1 MTFEPKKFEEI
12 YTNMV
17 QKSQEKVPTLTDFQV
32 GSVIRTMYESFAYEI
47 GILYEQLNQVYLSAF
62 IDSSEGSQL
71 EMLVALLGIQ
81 RGLPD
86 FAEGTVTFQ
95 RYLGT
100 DIIEIPVGTLVTTED
115 SEKSPKKA
123 YTTIESQIF
132 PANSKTLD
140 VKIQAVEPGEEQ
152 VTKKETINIMPLPIT
167 GIKSVI
173 NKRPIQL
180 QFTGKKT
187 ETDEELRKRA
197 KIALISSGKASN
209 IALENAL
216 LSQPSVKEVK
226 LIERF
231 NDPDQKYGL
240 VDIFVD
246 GVDFSNET
254 KVQSLKSQIDKVR
267 AAGVFVRLQ
276 SAIFV
281 TIDAVFKIEINPAI
295 KISEIERKTI
305 EKSVEESIINYI
317 SQTKMGQPLLFSQLT
332 RQILSVTNVYNIE
345 RFEICTYVPID
356 NGSIPSTPTQCYA
369 DNDSRKQID
378 IEEAQKI
385 YLHKIWV
392 TSQVKTVPIVI
403 KFKINQDIQSYREQE
418 IIDKLSEYFTNLKSG
433 DSVKKEDIK
442 NKIAEAQIT
451 VEDKDL
457 KLQVQA
463 SDLSPLAVVT
473 PEEIKLSCA
482 EKAELD
488 EANLF
493 IYRNIL
499 QIVGAVQFTPPKTT
513 NDEEKNKIKQ
523 KIIDSLNAYL
533 ETLKPEENVDIDRLE
548 KAVKNVVNDM
558 PVKLDI
564 NDFITLINDQE
575 ELRINQKQIE
585 VKQWEKAQLGN
596 FCVTS
601 EIESIKVDITKL
613 SLKLV
618 IPNPPPSD
626 FKQTDVIEPIQ
637 KAVTKAIQ
645 DFPRLEQGKNLSYAS
660 LQQTILTPIS
670 SPELQ
675 NLLRGVTYVIENFDL
690 TATSQSDNRTKTRN
704 INNNKEIH
712 VRSVEIIKEINP
724 LATVEVK

>member
-62 IDSSEGSQL
+62 IDSAEGSQL

-95 RYLGT
+95 RDLGT

-140 VKIQAVEPGEEQ
+140 VKIQAVERGEEQ
-152 VTKKETINIMPLPIT
+152 VTKEETINIMPLPIP

-173 NKRPIQL
+173 NKSPI

-216 LSQPSVKEVK
+216 LSQPSVREVK

-231 NDPDQKYGL
+231 NDPDKKYGL

-267 AAGVFVRLQ
+267 ASGVFVRLQ
-276 SAIFV
+276 SAILV
-281 TIDAVFKIEINPAI
+281 PIDAVFKIEINPGI
-295 KISEIERKTI
+295 KISEMERKTI
-305 EKSVEESIINYI
+305 EKSVEESIIAYI
-317 SQTKMGQPLLFSQLT
+317 SQIKMGQPLLFSQLT
-332 RQILSVTNVYNIE
+332 RQILSVTNIYNIE
-345 RFEICTYVPID
+345 RFEICTYVPTD
-356 NGSIPSTPTQCYA
+356 NGSILSTPTQCYA
-369 DNDSRKQID
+369 DNDPRKKID
-378 IEEAQKI
+378 IGEAQKI
-385 YLHKIWV
+385 YLRKIWV
-392 TSQVKTVPIVI
+392 TSQVKKVPIVI
-403 KFKINQDIQSYREQE
+403 QFKINQDIQSSQEQE
-418 IIDKLSEYFTNLKSG
+418 IINKLSEYFKSLKSG

-442 NKIAEAQIT
+442 NKIAEARISPQ
-451 VEDKDL
+451 DL
-457 KLQVQA
+457 KLQA
-463 SDLSPLAVVT
+463 SDLSSLAVVT
-473 PEEIKLSCA
+473 PEGIKLSFA

-533 ETLKPEENVDIDRLE
+533 ETLKPEENVDIDVLE
-548 KAVKNVVNDM
+548 KTVKNVVNDM

-564 NDFITLINDQE
+564 NDLITLINDQE
-575 ELRINQKQIE
+575 ELRISQKQIE

-618 IPNPPPSD
+618 IPNPSPSG

-645 DFPRLEQGKNLSYAS
+645 EFPRPEQGKNLSYTS
-660 LQQTILTPIS
+660 LQQAILTPIS

-690 TATSQSDNRTKTRN
+690 TATSQSDNRTQTRN

-724 LATVEVK
+724 PATVEVK

>member
-62 IDSSEGSQL
+62 IDSAEGSQL

-95 RYLGT
+95 RDLGT

-140 VKIQAVEPGEEQ
+140 VKIQAVERGEEQ
-152 VTKKETINIMPLPIT
+152 VTKEETINIMPLPIP

-173 NKRPIQL
+173 NKSPI

-231 NDPDQKYGL
+231 NEPDKKYGL

-254 KVQSLKSQIDKVR
+254 KVQSLKNQIDKVR

-392 TSQVKTVPIVI
+392 TSQVKTVPIGI
-403 KFKINQDIQSYREQE
+403 QFKINQDIKASQQQE

-433 DSVKKEDIK
+433 ESVKKEDIK

-457 KLQVQA
+457 KLQA

-473 PEEIKLSCA
+473 PELINLSFA

-488 EANLF
+488 KENLF

-499 QIVGAVQFTPPKTT
+499 QIVGAVQFTPPNKT
-513 NDEEKNKIKQ
+513 NDEEKNQTKKI
-523 KIIDSLNAYL
+523 IIDSLNAYL
-533 ETLKPEENVDIDRLE
+533 ETLKPEENVDIDGLE

-618 IPNPPPSD
+618 IPNPSPSG

-637 KAVTKAIQ
+637 KAVTKAIEE
-645 DFPRLEQGKNLSYAS
+645 FPRLEQGKNLSYTS
-660 LQQTILTPIS
+660 LQQAILTPIS

-690 TATSQSDNRTKTRN
+690 TATSQADNRTQKRN
-704 INNNKEIH
+704 INNNKEVH
-712 VRSVEIIKEINP
+712 VRSVEIIKEINL

>member
-62 IDSSEGSQL
+62 IDSAEGSQL

-95 RYLGT
+95 RDLGT

-140 VKIQAVEPGEEQ
+140 VKIQAVERGEEQ
-152 VTKKETINIMPLPIT
+152 VTKEETINIMPLPIP

-173 NKRPIQL
+173 NKSPI

-231 NDPDQKYGL
+231 NDPDKKYGL

-403 KFKINQDIQSYREQE
+403 QFKINQDIQSYREQE

-451 VEDKDL
+451 VKDKDL

-473 PEEIKLSCA
+473 PEEIKLSFA

-499 QIVGAVQFTPPKTT
+499 KIVGAVQFTPPNKT
-513 NDEEKNKIKQ
+513 NDEEKKQIKKI
-523 KIIDSLNAYL
+523 IIDSLNAYL
-533 ETLKPEENVDIDRLE
+533 ETLKPEENVDIDGLE

-601 EIESIKVDITKL
+601 EIESIKVYITKL

-618 IPNPPPSD
+618 IPNPSPSG

-637 KAVTKAIQ
+637 KAVTKAIEE
-645 DFPRLEQGKNLSYAS
+645 FPRLEQGKNLSYTS
-660 LQQTILTPIS
+660 LQQAILTPIS

-675 NLLRGVTYVIENFDL
+675 NLLRGVTCVIESFDL
-690 TATSQSDNRTKTRN
+690 TATSECDNRTQTRN

-724 LATVEVK
+724 PATVEVK

>member
-62 IDSSEGSQL
+62 IDSAEGPQL

-95 RYLGT
+95 RDLGT

-152 VTKKETINIMPLPIT
+152 VTKEETINIMPLPVT

-173 NKRPIQL
+173 NKSPI

-231 NDPDQKYGL
+231 NEPDKKYGL

-254 KVQSLKSQIDKVR
+254 KVQSLKNQIDKVR

-276 SAIFV
+276 SAIPV
-281 TIDAVFKIEINPAI
+281 PIDAVFKIEINPGI
-295 KISEIERKTI
+295 KISEMERKTI
-305 EKSVEESIINYI
+305 EKSVEESIIAYI
-317 SQTKMGQPLLFSQLT
+317 SQIKMGQPLLFSQLT

-378 IEEAQKI
+378 IGEAQKI
-385 YLHKIWV
+385 YLRKIWV

-403 KFKINQDIQSYREQE
+403 QFKINQDIQSSQEPE
-418 IIDKLSEYFTNLKSG
+418 IINKLLEYFNSLKSG
-433 DSVKKEDIK
+433 DSVKKGDIE
-442 NKIAEAQIT
+442 NKIAEAQAQIT

-473 PEEIKLSCA
+473 LEEIKLSFA

-488 EANLF
+488 KENLF

-499 QIVGAVQFTPPKTT
+499 KIVGAVQFTPPKTT

-523 KIIDSLNAYL
+523 KIIDSLNDYL
-533 ETLKPEENVDIDRLE
+533 ATLKPEENVDIDGLE
-548 KAVKNVVNDM
+548 KAAKNVVNDM

-618 IPNPPPSD
+618 IPNPSPSG

-645 DFPRLEQGKNLSYAS
+645 EFPRPEQGKNLSYTS
-660 LQQTILTPIS
+660 LQQAILTPIS

-690 TATSQSDNRTKTRN
+690 TATSQSDKRIQTRN

-724 LATVEVK
+724 PATVEVK

>member
-62 IDSSEGSQL
+62 IDSAEGSQL

-95 RYLGT
+95 RDLGT

-132 PANSKTLD
+132 PANSKTID

-152 VTKKETINIMPLPIT
+152 VTKEETINIMPLPIP

-173 NKRPIQL
+173 NKSPI

-187 ETDEELRKRA
+187 ETDEELQKRA
-197 KIALISSGKASN
+197 RIALISSGKASN

-231 NDPDQKYGL
+231 NEPDKKYGL

-254 KVQSLKSQIDKVR
+254 KVQSLKNQIDKVR

-276 SAIFV
+276 SAILV
-281 TIDAVFKIEINPAI
+281 PIDAVFKIEINPGI
-295 KISEIERKTI
+295 KISEMERKTI
-305 EKSVEESIINYI
+305 EKSVEESIIAYI
-317 SQTKMGQPLLFSQLT
+317 SQIKMGQPLLFSQLT

-345 RFEICTYVPID
+345 RFEICTYVPRD
-356 NGSIPSTPTQCYA
+356 NGSIPITPCYA
-369 DNDSRKQID
+369 DNDPRKQID

-392 TSQVKTVPIVI
+392 TSQVKTVPIGI
-403 KFKINQDIQSYREQE
+403 QFKINQDIKASQQQE

-433 DSVKKEDIK
+433 ESVKKEDIK

-457 KLQVQA
+457 KLQA

-473 PEEIKLSCA
+473 PELINLSFA

-488 EANLF
+488 KENLF

-533 ETLKPEENVDIDRLE
+533 ETLKPEENVDIDGLE
-548 KAVKNVVNDM
+548 KTVKNVVNDM

-564 NDFITLINDQE
+564 NDLITLINDQE
-575 ELRINQKQIE
+575 ELRISQKQIE

-618 IPNPPPSD
+618 IPNPSPSG

-645 DFPRLEQGKNLSYAS
+645 EFPKPEQGKNLSYAG
-660 LQQTILTPIS
+660 LQQAIPTPIS

-690 TATSQSDNRTKTRN
+690 TATSECDNRTQTRN

-724 LATVEVK
+724 PATVEVK

>member
-32 GSVIRTMYESFAYEI
+32 GSVIRTIYESFAYEI

-62 IDSSEGSQL
+62 IDSAEGSQL

-95 RYLGT
+95 RDLGT

-123 YTTIESQIF
+123 YTTIESKIF
-132 PANSKTLD
+132 PANLETVE
-140 VKIQAVEPGEEQ
+140 VKIQAVERGEEQ
-152 VTKKETINIMPLPIT
+152 VTKEETINIMPLPIP

-173 NKRPIQL
+173 NKSPI

-187 ETDEELRKRA
+187 ETDEELQQRA

-209 IALENAL
+209 IALKNAL
-216 LSQPSVKEVK
+216 LSQPSVREVK

-231 NDPDQKYGL
+231 NDSDKKYGL
-240 VDIFVD
+240 VDLFVD

-276 SAIFV
+276 SAIIV
-281 TIDAVFKIEINPAI
+281 TIDAVFKIEINPSI
-295 KISEIERKTI
+295 KISEMERKTI
-305 EKSVEESIINYI
+305 EKSVQESIINYI

-345 RFEICTYVPID
+345 RFEICTYVPTD
-356 NGSIPSTPTQCYA
+356 NGSILSTPTQCYA
-369 DNDSRKQID
+369 DNDPRKKID

-385 YLHKIWV
+385 YLRKIWV
-392 TSQVKTVPIVI
+392 TSQVKRVPIVI
-403 KFKINQDIQSYREQE
+403 RLKINQDIQSSKE
-418 IIDKLSEYFTNLKSG
+418 IINKLLEYFNSLKSG

-442 NKIAEAQIT
+442 NKIAETQISF
-451 VEDKDL
+451 EDL
-457 KLQVQA
+457 KLQVQP
-463 SDLSPLAVVT
+463 SDLSFLALAVVT

-499 QIVGAVQFTPPKTT
+499 QIVGAVQFTPPNKT
-513 NDEEKNKIKQ
+513 NDEEKNQIKKI
-523 KIIDSLNAYL
+523 IIDSLNAYL
-533 ETLKPEENVDIDRLE
+533 ETLKPEENVDIDGLE
-548 KAVKNVVNDM
+548 KAAKNVVNDM

-601 EIESIKVDITKL
+601 EIESIKVDITQL

-618 IPNPPPSD
+618 IPSPPPSG
-626 FKQTDVIEPIQ
+626 FKSTDVIEPIR

-645 DFPRLEQGKNLSYAS
+645 DFPKPEQGKNLSYTS
-660 LQQTILTPIS
+660 LQQAMLTPIS

-690 TATSQSDNRTKTRN
+690 TATSQSDNRTQTRN
-704 INNNKEIH
+704 INNNQEIH
-712 VRSVEIIKEINP
+712 VRSVEIIKEINL

>member
-1 MTFEPKKFEEI
+1 
-12 YTNMV
+12 
-17 QKSQEKVPTLTDFQV
+17 
-32 GSVIRTMYESFAYEI
+32 MYESFAYEI

-62 IDSSEGSQL
+62 IDSAEGSQL

-95 RYLGT
+95 RDLGT

-140 VKIQAVEPGEEQ
+140 VKIQAVERGEEQ
-152 VTKKETINIMPLPIT
+152 VTKEETINIMPLPIP

-173 NKRPIQL
+173 NKSPI

-187 ETDEELRKRA
+187 ETDEELRQRA

-216 LSQPSVKEVK
+216 LSQPSVREVK

-231 NDPDQKYGL
+231 NDPDKKYGL

-267 AAGVFVRLQ
+267 ASGVFVRLQ
-276 SAIFV
+276 SAILV
-281 TIDAVFKIEINPAI
+281 PIDAVFKIEINPGI
-295 KISEIERKTI
+295 KISEMERKTI
-305 EKSVEESIINYI
+305 EKSVEESIIAYI
-317 SQTKMGQPLLFSQLT
+317 SQIKMGQPLLFSQLT
-332 RQILSVTNVYNIE
+332 RQILSVTNIYNIE
-345 RFEICTYVPID
+345 RFEICTYVPTD
-356 NGSIPSTPTQCYA
+356 NGSILSTPTQCYA
-369 DNDSRKQID
+369 DNDPRKKID
-378 IEEAQKI
+378 IGEAQKI
-385 YLHKIWV
+385 YLRKIWV
-392 TSQVKTVPIVI
+392 TSQVKKVPIVI
-403 KFKINQDIQSYREQE
+403 QFKINQDIQSSQEQE
-418 IIDKLSEYFTNLKSG
+418 IINKLSEYFKSLKSG

-442 NKIAEAQIT
+442 NKIAEARISPQ
-451 VEDKDL
+451 DL
-457 KLQVQA
+457 KLQA
-463 SDLSPLAVVT
+463 SDLSSLAVVT
-473 PEEIKLSCA
+473 PEGIKLSFA

-488 EANLF
+488 KENLF

-499 QIVGAVQFTPPKTT
+499 KIVGAVQFTPPKTT

-533 ETLKPEENVDIDRLE
+533 ETLKPEENVDIDVLE
-548 KAVKNVVNDM
+548 KTVKNVVNDM

-564 NDFITLINDQE
+564 NDLITLINDQE

-618 IPNPPPSD
+618 IPNPSPSG

-645 DFPRLEQGKNLSYAS
+645 EFPKPEQGKNLSYAG
-660 LQQTILTPIS
+660 LQQAILTPIS

-690 TATSQSDNRTKTRN
+690 TATSECDNRTQTRN

-724 LATVEVK
+724 PATVEVK

>member
-62 IDSSEGSQL
+62 IDSAEGSQL

-95 RYLGT
+95 RDLGT

-140 VKIQAVEPGEEQ
+140 VKIQAVERGEEQ
-152 VTKKETINIMPLPIT
+152 VTKEETINIMPLPIP

-173 NKRPIQL
+173 NKSPI

-187 ETDEELRKRA
+187 ETDEELRQRA

-216 LSQPSVKEVK
+216 LSQPSVREVK

-231 NDPDQKYGL
+231 NDPDKKYGL

-267 AAGVFVRLQ
+267 ASGVFVRLQ
-276 SAIFV
+276 SAILV
-281 TIDAVFKIEINPAI
+281 PIDAVFKIEINPGI
-295 KISEIERKTI
+295 KISEMERKTI
-305 EKSVEESIINYI
+305 EKSVEESIIAYI
-317 SQTKMGQPLLFSQLT
+317 SQIKMGQPLLFSQLT
-332 RQILSVTNVYNIE
+332 RQILSVTNIYNIE
-345 RFEICTYVPID
+345 RFEICTYVPTD
-356 NGSIPSTPTQCYA
+356 NGSILSTPTQCYA
-369 DNDSRKQID
+369 DNDPRKKID
-378 IEEAQKI
+378 IGEAQKI
-385 YLHKIWV
+385 YLRKIWV
-392 TSQVKTVPIVI
+392 TSQVKKVPIVI
-403 KFKINQDIQSYREQE
+403 QFKINQDIQSSQEQE
-418 IIDKLSEYFTNLKSG
+418 IINKLSEYFKSLKSG

-442 NKIAEAQIT
+442 NKIAEARISPQ
-451 VEDKDL
+451 DL
-457 KLQVQA
+457 KLQA
-463 SDLSPLAVVT
+463 SDLSSLAVVT
-473 PEEIKLSCA
+473 PEGIKLSFA

-488 EANLF
+488 KENLF

-499 QIVGAVQFTPPKTT
+499 KIVGAVQFTPPKTT

-533 ETLKPEENVDIDRLE
+533 ETLKPEENVDIDVLE
-548 KAVKNVVNDM
+548 KTVKNVVNDM

-618 IPNPPPSD
+618 IPNPSPSG

-645 DFPRLEQGKNLSYAS
+645 EFPRPEQGKNLSYTS
-660 LQQTILTPIS
+660 LQQAILTPIS

-690 TATSQSDNRTKTRN
+690 TATSQSDKRIQTRN

-724 LATVEVK
+724 PATVEVK

>member
-62 IDSSEGSQL
+62 IDSAEGSQL

-95 RYLGT
+95 RDLGT

-140 VKIQAVEPGEEQ
+140 VKIQAVERGEEQ
-152 VTKKETINIMPLPIT
+152 VTKEETINIMPLPIP

-173 NKRPIQL
+173 NKSPI

-254 KVQSLKSQIDKVR
+254 KVQSLKNQIDKVR

-392 TSQVKTVPIVI
+392 TSQVKTVPIGI
-403 KFKINQDIQSYREQE
+403 QFKINQDIKASQQQE

-433 DSVKKEDIK
+433 ESVKKEDIK

-457 KLQVQA
+457 KLQA

-473 PEEIKLSCA
+473 PELINLSFA

-488 EANLF
+488 KENLF

-499 QIVGAVQFTPPKTT
+499 QIVGAVQFTPPNKT
-513 NDEEKNKIKQ
+513 NDEEKNQIKKI
-523 KIIDSLNAYL
+523 IIDSLNAYL
-533 ETLKPEENVDIDRLE
+533 ETLKPEENVDIDGLE

-618 IPNPPPSD
+618 IPNPSPSG

-637 KAVTKAIQ
+637 KAVTKAIEE
-645 DFPRLEQGKNLSYAS
+645 FPRLEQGKNLSYTS
-660 LQQTILTPIS
+660 LQQAILTPIS

-675 NLLRGVTYVIENFDL
+675 NLLRGVTYVIENFNL
-690 TATSQSDNRTKTRN
+690 TATSQAYNRTQKRN
-704 INNNKEIH
+704 INNNKEVH
-712 VRSVEIIKEINP
+712 VRSVEIIKEINL

>member
-62 IDSSEGSQL
+62 IDSAEGSQL

-95 RYLGT
+95 RDLGT

-132 PANSKTLD
+132 PANSKTID

-152 VTKKETINIMPLPIT
+152 VTKEETINIMPLPVT

-173 NKRPIQL
+173 NKSPI

-231 NDPDQKYGL
+231 NEPDKKYGL

-254 KVQSLKSQIDKVR
+254 KVQSLKNQIDKVR

-276 SAIFV
+276 SAIPV
-281 TIDAVFKIEINPAI
+281 PIDAVFKIEINPGI
-295 KISEIERKTI
+295 KISEMERKTI
-305 EKSVEESIINYI
+305 EKSVEESIIAYI
-317 SQTKMGQPLLFSQLT
+317 SQIKMGQPLLFSQLT

-403 KFKINQDIQSYREQE
+403 QFKINQDIQSSQEQE
-418 IIDKLSEYFTNLKSG
+418 IINKLSEYFKSLKSG

-457 KLQVQA
+457 KLQA

-473 PEEIKLSCA
+473 PELINLSFA

-488 EANLF
+488 KENLF

-499 QIVGAVQFTPPKTT
+499 QIVGAVQFTPPNKT
-513 NDEEKNKIKQ
+513 NDEEKNQIKKI
-523 KIIDSLNAYL
+523 IIDSLNAYL
-533 ETLKPEENVDIDRLE
+533 ETLKPEENVDIDGLE

-575 ELRINQKQIE
+575 ELRISQKQIE

-618 IPNPPPSD
+618 IPNPSPSG

-637 KAVTKAIQ
+637 KAVTKAIEE
-645 DFPRLEQGKNLSYAS
+645 FPRLEQGKNLSYTS
-660 LQQTILTPIS
+660 LQQAILTPIS

-690 TATSQSDNRTKTRN
+690 TATSQADNRTQTRN

-724 LATVEVK
+724 PATVEVK

>member
-1 MTFEPKKFEEI
+1 
-12 YTNMV
+12 
-17 QKSQEKVPTLTDFQV
+17 
-32 GSVIRTMYESFAYEI
+32 MYESFAYEI

-62 IDSSEGSQL
+62 IDSAEGSQL

-95 RYLGT
+95 RDLGT

-123 YTTIESQIF
+123 YTTIESKIF
-132 PANSKTLD
+132 PANLETVE
-140 VKIQAVEPGEEQ
+140 VKIQAVERGEEQ
-152 VTKKETINIMPLPIT
+152 VTKEETINIMPLPIP

-173 NKRPIQL
+173 NKSPI

-187 ETDEELRKRA
+187 ETDEELQQRA

-209 IALENAL
+209 IALKNAL
-216 LSQPSVKEVK
+216 LSQPSVREVK

-231 NDPDQKYGL
+231 NDSDKKYGL
-240 VDIFVD
+240 VDLFVD

-276 SAIFV
+276 SAIIV
-281 TIDAVFKIEINPAI
+281 TIDAVFKIEINPSI
-295 KISEIERKTI
+295 KISEMERKTI
-305 EKSVEESIINYI
+305 EKSVQESIINYI

-345 RFEICTYVPID
+345 RFEICTYVPTD
-356 NGSIPSTPTQCYA
+356 NGSILSTPTQCYA
-369 DNDSRKQID
+369 DNDPRKKID

-385 YLHKIWV
+385 YLRKIWV
-392 TSQVKTVPIVI
+392 TSQVKRVPIVI
-403 KFKINQDIQSYREQE
+403 RLKINQDIQSSKE
-418 IIDKLSEYFTNLKSG
+418 IINKLLEYFNSLKSG

-442 NKIAEAQIT
+442 NKIAETQISF
-451 VEDKDL
+451 EDL
-457 KLQVQA
+457 KLQVQP
-463 SDLSPLAVVT
+463 SDLSFLALAVVT

-499 QIVGAVQFTPPKTT
+499 QIVGAVQFTPPNKT
-513 NDEEKNKIKQ
+513 NDEEKNQIKKI
-523 KIIDSLNAYL
+523 IIDSLNAYL
-533 ETLKPEENVDIDRLE
+533 ETLKPEENVDIDGLE
-548 KAVKNVVNDM
+548 KAAKNVVNDM

-601 EIESIKVDITKL
+601 EIESIKVDITQL

-618 IPNPPPSD
+618 IPSPPPSG
-626 FKQTDVIEPIQ
+626 FKSTDVIEPIR

-645 DFPRLEQGKNLSYAS
+645 DFPKPEQGKNLSYTS
-660 LQQTILTPIS
+660 LQQAMLTPIS

-690 TATSQSDNRTKTRN
+690 TATSQSDNRTQTRN
-704 INNNKEIH
+704 INNNQEIH
-712 VRSVEIIKEINP
+712 VRSVEIIKEINL

>member
-62 IDSSEGSQL
+62 IDSAEGSQL

-95 RYLGT
+95 RDLGT

-152 VTKKETINIMPLPIT
+152 VTKEETINIMPLPVT

-173 NKRPIQL
+173 NKSPI

-231 NDPDQKYGL
+231 NEPDKKYGL

-276 SAIFV
+276 SAILV
-281 TIDAVFKIEINPAI
+281 PIDAVFKIEINPGI
-295 KISEIERKTI
+295 KISEMERKTI
-305 EKSVEESIINYI
+305 EKSVEESIIAYI
-317 SQTKMGQPLLFSQLT
+317 SQIKMGQPLLFSQLT

-369 DNDSRKQID
+369 DNDPRKKID

-385 YLHKIWV
+385 YLRKIWV
-392 TSQVKTVPIVI
+392 TSQVKRVPIVI
-403 KFKINQDIQSYREQE
+403 RLKINQDIQSSKE
-418 IIDKLSEYFTNLKSG
+418 IINKLLEYFNSLKSG

-442 NKIAEAQIT
+442 NKIAETQISF
-451 VEDKDL
+451 EDL
-457 KLQVQA
+457 KLQVQP
-463 SDLSPLAVVT
+463 SDLSFLALAVVT

-499 QIVGAVQFTPPKTT
+499 QIVGAVQFTPPNKT
-513 NDEEKNKIKQ
+513 NDEEKNQIKKI
-523 KIIDSLNAYL
+523 IIDSLNAYL
-533 ETLKPEENVDIDRLE
+533 ETLKPEENVDIDGLE

-558 PVKLDI
+558 PFKLDI
-564 NDFITLINDQE
+564 NDFITMINDQE
-575 ELRINQKQIE
+575 ELRISQQQIE
-585 VKQWEKAQLGN
+585 VKQWEKSQLGN

-645 DFPRLEQGKNLSYAS
+645 EFPKPEQGKNLSYAS
-660 LQQTILTPIS
+660 LRQAILTPIS

-690 TATSQSDNRTKTRN
+690 TATSQSDNRTQTRN

-724 LATVEVK
+724 PATVEVK

>member
-62 IDSSEGSQL
+62 IDSAEGPQL

-95 RYLGT
+95 RDLGT

-132 PANSKTLD
+132 PANSKTID

-152 VTKKETINIMPLPIT
+152 VTKEETINIMPLPVT

-173 NKRPIQL
+173 NKSPI

-231 NDPDQKYGL
+231 NEPDKKYGL

-254 KVQSLKSQIDKVR
+254 KVQSLKNQIDKVR

-276 SAIFV
+276 SAIPV
-281 TIDAVFKIEINPAI
+281 PIDAVFKIEINPGI
-295 KISEIERKTI
+295 KISEMERKTI
-305 EKSVEESIINYI
+305 EKSVEESIIAYI
-317 SQTKMGQPLLFSQLT
+317 SQIKMGQPLLFSQLT
-332 RQILSVTNVYNIE
+332 RQILSVTNIYNIE
-345 RFEICTYVPID
+345 RFEICTYVPTD
-356 NGSIPSTPTQCYA
+356 NGSILSTPTQCYA
-369 DNDSRKQID
+369 DNDPRKKID

-385 YLHKIWV
+385 YLRKIWV
-392 TSQVKTVPIVI
+392 TSQVKRVPIVI
-403 KFKINQDIQSYREQE
+403 RLKINQDIQSSKE
-418 IIDKLSEYFTNLKSG
+418 IINKLLEYFNSLKSG

-442 NKIAEAQIT
+442 NKIAETQISF
-451 VEDKDL
+451 EDL
-457 KLQVQA
+457 KLQVQP
-463 SDLSPLAVVT
+463 SDLSFLALAVVT

-499 QIVGAVQFTPPKTT
+499 QIVGAVQFTPPNKT
-513 NDEEKNKIKQ
+513 NDEQKNQIKKI
-523 KIIDSLNAYL
+523 IIDSLNAYL
-533 ETLKPEENVDIDRLE
+533 ETLKPEENVDIDGLE

-558 PVKLDI
+558 PFKLDI
-564 NDFITLINDQE
+564 NDFITMINDQE
-575 ELRINQKQIE
+575 ELRISQQQIE
-585 VKQWEKAQLGN
+585 VKQWEKSQLGN

-618 IPNPPPSD
+618 IPNPPPSG

-645 DFPRLEQGKNLSYAS
+645 EFPRPEQGKNLSYTS
-660 LQQTILTPIS
+660 LQQAILTPIS

-690 TATSQSDNRTKTRN
+690 TATSQSDKRIQTRN

-724 LATVEVK
+724 PATVEVK

>member
-32 GSVIRTMYESFAYEI
+32 GSVVRTIYESFAYEI

-62 IDSSEGSQL
+62 IDSAEGSQL

-95 RYLGT
+95 RDLGT

-152 VTKKETINIMPLPIT
+152 VTKEETINIMPLPIP

-173 NKRPIQL
+173 NKTPI

-231 NDPDQKYGL
+231 NEPDQKYGL

-254 KVQSLKSQIDKVR
+254 KVQSLKNQIDKVR

-276 SAIFV
+276 SAIPV
-281 TIDAVFKIEINPAI
+281 PIDAVFKIEINPSI
-295 KISEIERKTI
+295 KISEMERKTI

-332 RQILSVTNVYNIE
+332 RQILSVINVYNIE

-378 IEEAQKI
+378 IGEAQKI
-385 YLHKIWV
+385 YLRKIWV
-392 TSQVKTVPIVI
+392 TSQVKKVPIVI
-403 KFKINQDIQSYREQE
+403 QFEINQDIQSSQEQE
-418 IIDKLSEYFTNLKSG
+418 IINKLSEYFKSLKSG

-442 NKIAEAQIT
+442 NKIAEARISPQ
-451 VEDKDL
+451 DL
-457 KLQVQA
+457 KLQA
-463 SDLSPLAVVT
+463 SDLSSLAVVT
-473 PEEIKLSCA
+473 PEGIKLSFA

-488 EANLF
+488 KENLF

-499 QIVGAVQFTPPKTT
+499 KIVGAVQFTPSKTT

-533 ETLKPEENVDIDRLE
+533 ETLKPEENVDIDVLE

-601 EIESIKVDITKL
+601 EIESIKVDITEL

-645 DFPRLEQGKNLSYAS
+645 DFPKLEQGKNLSYAS

-690 TATSQSDNRTKTRN
+690 TATSQSDNRTQTRN

>member
-32 GSVIRTMYESFAYEI
+32 GSVIRTIYESFAYEI

-62 IDSSEGSQL
+62 IDSAEGSQL

-95 RYLGT
+95 RDLGT

-123 YTTIESQIF
+123 YTTIESKIF
-132 PANSKTLD
+132 PANLETVE
-140 VKIQAVEPGEEQ
+140 VKIQAVERGEEQ
-152 VTKKETINIMPLPIT
+152 VTKEETINIMPLPIPS
-167 GIKSVI
+167 IKSVI
-173 NKRPIQL
+173 NKSPI

-187 ETDEELRKRA
+187 ETDEELQQRA

-209 IALENAL
+209 IALKNAL
-216 LSQPSVKEVK
+216 LSQPSVREVK

-231 NDPDQKYGL
+231 NDSDKKYGL
-240 VDIFVD
+240 VDLFVD

-276 SAIFV
+276 SAIIV
-281 TIDAVFKIEINPAI
+281 TIDAVFKIEINPSI
-295 KISEIERKTI
+295 KISEMERKTI
-305 EKSVEESIINYI
+305 EKSVQESIINYI

-345 RFEICTYVPID
+345 RFEICTYVPTD
-356 NGSIPSTPTQCYA
+356 NGSILSTPTQCYA
-369 DNDSRKQID
+369 DNDPRKKID

-385 YLHKIWV
+385 YLRKIWV
-392 TSQVKTVPIVI
+392 TSQVKRVPIVI
-403 KFKINQDIQSYREQE
+403 RLKINQDIQSSKE
-418 IIDKLSEYFTNLKSG
+418 IINKLLEYFNSLKSG

-442 NKIAEAQIT
+442 NKIAETQISF
-451 VEDKDL
+451 EDL
-457 KLQVQA
+457 KLQVQP
-463 SDLSPLAVVT
+463 SDLSFLALAVVT

-499 QIVGAVQFTPPKTT
+499 QIVGAVQFTPPNKT
-513 NDEEKNKIKQ
+513 NDEEKNQIKKI
-523 KIIDSLNAYL
+523 IIDSLNAYL
-533 ETLKPEENVDIDRLE
+533 ETLKPEENVDIDGLE
-548 KAVKNVVNDM
+548 KAAKNVVNDM

-601 EIESIKVDITKL
+601 EIESIKVDITQL

-618 IPNPPPSD
+618 IPSPPPSG
-626 FKQTDVIEPIQ
+626 FKSTDVIEPIR

-645 DFPRLEQGKNLSYAS
+645 DFPKPEQGKNLSYTS
-660 LQQTILTPIS
+660 LQQAMLTPIS
-670 SPELQ
+670 SPDLQ

-690 TATSQSDNRTKTRN
+690 TATSQADNRTQTRN
-704 INNNKEIH
+704 INNNQEIH

-724 LATVEVK
+724 PATVEVK

>member
-62 IDSSEGSQL
+62 IDSAEGSQL

-95 RYLGT
+95 RDLGT

-132 PANSKTLD
+132 PANSKTID
-140 VKIQAVEPGEEQ
+140 VKIQAVERGEEQ
-152 VTKKETINIMPLPIT
+152 VTKEETINIMPLPIP

-173 NKRPIQL
+173 NKSPI

-187 ETDEELRKRA
+187 ETDEELRQRA

-216 LSQPSVKEVK
+216 LSQPSVREVK

-231 NDPDQKYGL
+231 NDPDKKYGL

-267 AAGVFVRLQ
+267 ASGVFVRLQ
-276 SAIFV
+276 SAILV
-281 TIDAVFKIEINPAI
+281 PIDAVFKIEINPGI
-295 KISEIERKTI
+295 KISEMERKTI

-332 RQILSVTNVYNIE
+332 RQILSVTNIYNIE
-345 RFEICTYVPID
+345 RFEICTYVPTD
-356 NGSIPSTPTQCYA
+356 NGSILSTPTQCYA
-369 DNDSRKQID
+369 DNDPRKKID
-378 IEEAQKI
+378 IGEAQKI
-385 YLHKIWV
+385 YLRKIWV
-392 TSQVKTVPIVI
+392 TSQVKKVPIVI
-403 KFKINQDIQSYREQE
+403 QFKINQDIQSSQEQE
-418 IIDKLSEYFTNLKSG
+418 IINKLSEYFKSLKSG

-442 NKIAEAQIT
+442 NKIAEARISPQ
-451 VEDKDL
+451 DL
-457 KLQVQA
+457 KLQA
-463 SDLSPLAVVT
+463 SDLSSLAVVT
-473 PEEIKLSCA
+473 PEGIKLSFA

-488 EANLF
+488 KENLF

-499 QIVGAVQFTPPKTT
+499 KIVGAVQFTPPKTT

-533 ETLKPEENVDIDRLE
+533 ETLKPEENVDIDVLE
-548 KAVKNVVNDM
+548 KTVKNVVNDM

-564 NDFITLINDQE
+564 NDLITLINDQE
-575 ELRINQKQIE
+575 ELRISQKQIE

-618 IPNPPPSD
+618 IPNPSPSG

-645 DFPRLEQGKNLSYAS
+645 EFPRPEQGKNLSYTS
-660 LQQTILTPIS
+660 LQQAILTPIS

-690 TATSQSDNRTKTRN
+690 TATSQSDKRIQTRN

-724 LATVEVK
+724 PATVEVK

>member
-62 IDSSEGSQL
+62 IDSAEGSQL

-95 RYLGT
+95 RDLGT

-152 VTKKETINIMPLPIT
+152 VTKEETINIMPLPIT

-173 NKRPIQL
+173 NKSPI

-231 NDPDQKYGL
+231 NEPDKKYGL

-254 KVQSLKSQIDKVR
+254 KVQSLKNQIDKVR

-276 SAIFV
+276 SAIPV
-281 TIDAVFKIEINPAI
+281 PIDAVFKIEINPGI
-295 KISEIERKTI
+295 KISEMERKTI
-305 EKSVEESIINYI
+305 EKSVEESIIAYI
-317 SQTKMGQPLLFSQLT
+317 SQIKMGQPLLFSQLT

-345 RFEICTYVPID
+345 RFEICTYVPRD
-356 NGSIPSTPTQCYA
+356 NGSIPITPCYA
-369 DNDSRKQID
+369 DNDPRKKID

-385 YLHKIWV
+385 YLRKIWV
-392 TSQVKTVPIVI
+392 TSQVKIVPIVI
-403 KFKINQDIQSYREQE
+403 RLKINQDIQSSKEQE

-433 DSVKKEDIK
+433 DSVKKEDIE
-442 NKIAEAQIT
+442 NKIAETQIS
-451 VEDKDL
+451 VKDL
-457 KLQVQA
+457 KLQA

-473 PEEIKLSCA
+473 PEEIKLSFA
-482 EKAELD
+482 EKSKLD
-488 EANLF
+488 KENLF

-513 NDEEKNKIKQ
+513 NDEEKNEIKQ

-533 ETLKPEENVDIDRLE
+533 ETLKPEENVDIDGLE

-645 DFPRLEQGKNLSYAS
+645 DFPKPEQGKNLSYAS
-660 LQQTILTPIS
+660 LQQAILTPIS

-690 TATSQSDNRTKTRN
+690 TATSQSDNRTQTRN
-704 INNNKEIH
+704 INNNQEIH

-724 LATVEVK
+724 PATVEVK

>member
-62 IDSSEGSQL
+62 IDSAEGSQL

-95 RYLGT
+95 RDLGT

-140 VKIQAVEPGEEQ
+140 VKIQAVERGEEQ
-152 VTKKETINIMPLPIT
+152 VTKEETINIMPLPIP

-173 NKRPIQL
+173 NKSPI

-187 ETDEELRKRA
+187 ETDEELRQRA

-216 LSQPSVKEVK
+216 LSQPSVREVK

-231 NDPDQKYGL
+231 NDPDKKYGL

-267 AAGVFVRLQ
+267 ASGVFVRLQ
-276 SAIFV
+276 SAILV
-281 TIDAVFKIEINPAI
+281 PIDAVFKIEINPGI
-295 KISEIERKTI
+295 KISEMERKTI
-305 EKSVEESIINYI
+305 EKSVEESIIAYI
-317 SQTKMGQPLLFSQLT
+317 SQIKMGQPLLFSQLT
-332 RQILSVTNVYNIE
+332 RQILSVTNIYNIE
-345 RFEICTYVPID
+345 RFEICTYVPTD
-356 NGSIPSTPTQCYA
+356 NGSILSTPTQCYA
-369 DNDSRKQID
+369 DNDPRKKID
-378 IEEAQKI
+378 IGEAQKI
-385 YLHKIWV
+385 YLRKIWV
-392 TSQVKTVPIVI
+392 TSQVKKVPIVI
-403 KFKINQDIQSYREQE
+403 QFKINQDIQSSQEQE
-418 IIDKLSEYFTNLKSG
+418 IINKLSEYFKSLKSG

-442 NKIAEAQIT
+442 NKIAEARISPQ
-451 VEDKDL
+451 DL
-457 KLQVQA
+457 KLQA
-463 SDLSPLAVVT
+463 SDLSSLAVVT
-473 PEEIKLSCA
+473 PEGIKLSFA

-488 EANLF
+488 KENLF

-499 QIVGAVQFTPPKTT
+499 KIVGAVQFTPPKTT

-533 ETLKPEENVDIDRLE
+533 ETLKPEENVDIDVLE
-548 KAVKNVVNDM
+548 KTVKNVVNDM

-564 NDFITLINDQE
+564 NDLITLINDQE

-618 IPNPPPSD
+618 IPNPSPSG

-645 DFPRLEQGKNLSYAS
+645 EFPKPEQGKNLSYAG
-660 LQQTILTPIS
+660 LQQAILTPIS

-690 TATSQSDNRTKTRN
+690 TATSECDNRTQTRN

-724 LATVEVK
+724 PATVEVK

>member
-62 IDSSEGSQL
+62 IDSAEGSQL

-95 RYLGT
+95 RDLGT

-152 VTKKETINIMPLPIT
+152 VTKEETINIMPLPVT

-173 NKRPIQL
+173 NKSPI

-216 LSQPSVKEVK
+216 LSQPSIKEVK

-231 NDPDQKYGL
+231 NEPDKKYGL

-254 KVQSLKSQIDKVR
+254 KVQSLKNQIDKVR

-276 SAIFV
+276 SAIPV
-281 TIDAVFKIEINPAI
+281 PIDAVFKIEINPGI
-295 KISEIERKTI
+295 KISEMERKTI

-332 RQILSVTNVYNIE
+332 RQILSVINVYNIE

-378 IEEAQKI
+378 IGEAQKI
-385 YLHKIWV
+385 YLRKIWV
-392 TSQVKTVPIVI
+392 TSQVKKVPIVI
-403 KFKINQDIQSYREQE
+403 QFEINQDIQSSQEQE
-418 IIDKLSEYFTNLKSG
+418 IINKLSEYFKSLKSG

-442 NKIAEAQIT
+442 NKIAEARISPQ
-451 VEDKDL
+451 DL
-457 KLQVQA
+457 KLQA
-463 SDLSPLAVVT
+463 SDLSSLAVVT
-473 PEEIKLSCA
+473 PEGIKLSFA

-488 EANLF
+488 KENLF

-499 QIVGAVQFTPPKTT
+499 KIVGAVQFTPSKTT

-533 ETLKPEENVDIDRLE
+533 ETLKPEENVDIDVLE

-601 EIESIKVDITKL
+601 EIESIKVDITEL

-645 DFPRLEQGKNLSYAS
+645 DFPKLEQGKNLSYAS

-690 TATSQSDNRTKTRN
+690 TATSQSDNRTQTRN

>member
-62 IDSSEGSQL
+62 IDSAEGSQL

-95 RYLGT
+95 RDLGT

-152 VTKKETINIMPLPIT
+152 VTKEETINIMPLPIP

-173 NKRPIQL
+173 NKTPI

-187 ETDEELRKRA
+187 ETDEELRQRA

-216 LSQPSVKEVK
+216 LSQPSVREVK

-231 NDPDQKYGL
+231 NDPDKKYGL

-267 AAGVFVRLQ
+267 ASGVFVRLQ
-276 SAIFV
+276 SAILV
-281 TIDAVFKIEINPAI
+281 PIDAVFKIEINPGI
-295 KISEIERKTI
+295 KISEMERKTI

-332 RQILSVTNVYNIE
+332 RQILSVTNIYNIE
-345 RFEICTYVPID
+345 RFEICTYVPTD
-356 NGSIPSTPTQCYA
+356 NGSILSTPTQCYA
-369 DNDSRKQID
+369 DNDPRKKID
-378 IEEAQKI
+378 IGEAQKI
-385 YLHKIWV
+385 YLRKIWV
-392 TSQVKTVPIVI
+392 TSQVKKVPIVI
-403 KFKINQDIQSYREQE
+403 QFKINQDIQSSQEQE
-418 IIDKLSEYFTNLKSG
+418 IINKLSEYFKSLKSG

-442 NKIAEAQIT
+442 NKIAEARISPQ
-451 VEDKDL
+451 DL
-457 KLQVQA
+457 KLQA
-463 SDLSPLAVVT
+463 SDLSSLAVVT
-473 PEEIKLSCA
+473 PEGIKLSFA

-488 EANLF
+488 KENLF

-499 QIVGAVQFTPPKTT
+499 KIVGAVQFTPPKTT

-533 ETLKPEENVDIDRLE
+533 ETLKPEENVDIDVLE
-548 KAVKNVVNDM
+548 KTVKNVVNDM

-564 NDFITLINDQE
+564 NDLITLINDQE
-575 ELRINQKQIE
+575 ELRISQKQIE

-618 IPNPPPSD
+618 IPNPSPSG

-645 DFPRLEQGKNLSYAS
+645 EFPRPEQGKNLSYTS
-660 LQQTILTPIS
+660 LQQAILTPIS

-690 TATSQSDNRTKTRN
+690 TATSQSDKRIQTRN

-724 LATVEVK
+724 PATVEVK

>member
-12 YTNMV
+12 YTSMV

-62 IDSSEGSQL
+62 IDSAEGSQL

-95 RYLGT
+95 RDLGT

-140 VKIQAVEPGEEQ
+140 VKIQAVERGEKQ
-152 VTKKETINIMPLPIT
+152 VTKEETINIMPLPIP

-173 NKRPIQL
+173 NKSPI

-187 ETDEELRKRA
+187 ETDEELRQRA

-209 IALENAL
+209 IALKNAL
-216 LSQPSVKEVK
+216 LSQPSVREVK

-231 NDPDQKYGL
+231 NDSDKKYGL

-276 SAIFV
+276 SAIIV
-281 TIDAVFKIEINPAI
+281 TIDAVFKIEINPSI
-295 KISEIERKTI
+295 KISEMERKTI
-305 EKSVEESIINYI
+305 EKSVEESIIAYI
-317 SQTKMGQPLLFSQLT
+317 SQIKMGQPLLFSQLT

-345 RFEICTYVPID
+345 RFEICTYVPTD

-369 DNDSRKQID
+369 DNDPRKKID

-385 YLHKIWV
+385 YLRKIWV
-392 TSQVKTVPIVI
+392 TSQVKRVPIVI
-403 KFKINQDIQSYREQE
+403 RLKINQDIQSSKE
-418 IIDKLSEYFTNLKSG
+418 IINKLLEYFNSLKSG

-442 NKIAEAQIT
+442 NKIAETQISF
-451 VEDKDL
+451 EDL
-457 KLQVQA
+457 KLQVQP
-463 SDLSPLAVVT
+463 SDLSFLALAVVT

-499 QIVGAVQFTPPKTT
+499 QIVGAVQFTPPNKT
-513 NDEEKNKIKQ
+513 NDEEKNQIKKI
-523 KIIDSLNAYL
+523 IIDSLNAYL
-533 ETLKPEENVDIDRLE
+533 ETLKPEENVDIDGLE

-558 PVKLDI
+558 PFKLDI
-564 NDFITLINDQE
+564 NDFITMINDQE

-585 VKQWEKAQLGN
+585 VKQWEKSQLGN

-645 DFPRLEQGKNLSYAS
+645 EFPKPEQGKNLSYAS
-660 LQQTILTPIS
+660 LRQAMLTPIS

-690 TATSQSDNRTKTRN
+690 TATSQSDNRTQTRN
-704 INNNKEIH
+704 INNNQEIH

-724 LATVEVK
+724 PATVEVK

>member
-62 IDSSEGSQL
+62 IDSAEGSQL

-95 RYLGT
+95 RDLGT

-152 VTKKETINIMPLPIT
+152 VTKEETINIMPLPVT

-173 NKRPIQL
+173 NKSPI

-231 NDPDQKYGL
+231 NEPDKKYGL

-254 KVQSLKSQIDKVR
+254 KVQSLKNQIDKVR

-276 SAIFV
+276 SAIPV
-281 TIDAVFKIEINPAI
+281 PIDAVFKIEINPGI
-295 KISEIERKTI
+295 KISEMERKTI
-305 EKSVEESIINYI
+305 EKSVEESIIAYI
-317 SQTKMGQPLLFSQLT
+317 SQIKMGQPLLFSQLT
-332 RQILSVTNVYNIE
+332 RQILSVTNIYNIE
-345 RFEICTYVPID
+345 RFEICTYVPTD
-356 NGSIPSTPTQCYA
+356 NGSILSTPTQCYA
-369 DNDSRKQID
+369 DNDPRKKID

-392 TSQVKTVPIVI
+392 TSQVKTVPIGI
-403 KFKINQDIQSYREQE
+403 QFKINQDIKAYQQQE

-433 DSVKKEDIK
+433 ESVKKEDIK

-457 KLQVQA
+457 KLQA

-473 PEEIKLSCA
+473 PELINLSFA

-488 EANLF
+488 KENLF

-499 QIVGAVQFTPPKTT
+499 QIVGAVQFTPPNKT
-513 NDEEKNKIKQ
+513 NDEEKNQIKKI
-523 KIIDSLNAYL
+523 IIDSLNAYL
-533 ETLKPEENVDIDRLE
+533 ETLKPEENVDIDGLE

-575 ELRINQKQIE
+575 ELRISQKQIE

-618 IPNPPPSD
+618 IPNPSPSG

-637 KAVTKAIQ
+637 KAVTKAIEE
-645 DFPRLEQGKNLSYAS
+645 FPRLEQGKNLSYTS
-660 LQQTILTPIS
+660 LQQAILTPIS

-690 TATSQSDNRTKTRN
+690 TATSQADNRTQTRN
-704 INNNKEIH
+704 INNNKEVH
-712 VRSVEIIKEINP
+712 VRSVEIIKEINL

>member
-12 YTNMV
+12 YTSMV

-32 GSVIRTMYESFAYEI
+32 GSVIRTIYESFAYEI

-62 IDSSEGSQL
+62 IDSAEGSQL

-95 RYLGT
+95 RDLGT

-123 YTTIESQIF
+123 YTTIESKIF
-132 PANSKTLD
+132 TANLETVE
-140 VKIQAVEPGEEQ
+140 VKIQAVERGEKQ
-152 VTKKETINIMPLPIT
+152 VTKEETINIMPLPIP

-173 NKRPIQL
+173 NKSPI

-187 ETDEELRKRA
+187 ETDEELRQRA

-209 IALENAL
+209 IALKNAL
-216 LSQPSVKEVK
+216 LSQPSVREVK

-231 NDPDQKYGL
+231 NDSDKKYGL
-240 VDIFVD
+240 VDLFVD

-276 SAIFV
+276 SAILV
-281 TIDAVFKIEINPAI
+281 PIDAVFKIEINPGI
-295 KISEIERKTI
+295 KISEMERKTI
-305 EKSVEESIINYI
+305 EKSVEESIIAYI
-317 SQTKMGQPLLFSQLT
+317 SQIKMGQPLLFSQLT
-332 RQILSVTNVYNIE
+332 RQILSVTNIYNIE
-345 RFEICTYVPID
+345 RFEICTYVPTD

-369 DNDSRKQID
+369 DNDSRKKID

-385 YLHKIWV
+385 YLRKILV
-392 TSQVKTVPIVI
+392 TSQVKRVPIVI
-403 KFKINQDIQSYREQE
+403 RLKINQDIQSSKE
-418 IIDKLSEYFTNLKSG
+418 IINKLLEYFNSLKSG

-442 NKIAEAQIT
+442 NKIAETQISF
-451 VEDKDL
+451 EDL
-457 KLQVQA
+457 KLQVQP
-463 SDLSPLAVVT
+463 SDLSFLALAVVT

-499 QIVGAVQFTPPKTT
+499 QIVGAVQFTPPNKT
-513 NDEEKNKIKQ
+513 NDEEKNQIKKI
-523 KIIDSLNAYL
+523 IIDSLNAYL
-533 ETLKPEENVDIDRLE
+533 ETLKPEENVDIDGLE

-564 NDFITLINDQE
+564 NDFITMINDQE

-601 EIESIKVDITKL
+601 EIESIKVDITQL

-618 IPNPPPSD
+618 IPSPPPSG
-626 FKQTDVIEPIQ
+626 FKSTDVIEPIR

-645 DFPRLEQGKNLSYAS
+645 DFPKPKQGKNLSYTS
-660 LQQTILTPIS
+660 LQQAMLTPIS

-690 TATSQSDNRTKTRN
+690 TATSQSDNRTQTRN
-704 INNNKEIH
+704 INNNQEIH

-724 LATVEVK
+724 PATVEVK

>member
-62 IDSSEGSQL
+62 IDSAEGSQL

-86 FAEGTVTFQ
+86 FAEGIVTFQ
-95 RYLGT
+95 RDLGT

-123 YTTIESQIF
+123 YKTIELQIF
-132 PANSKTLD
+132 PANFKTLD
-140 VKIQAVEPGEEQ
+140 VKIQAVERGEEQ
-152 VTKKETINIMPLPIT
+152 VTKEETINIMPLPIP

-173 NKRPIQL
+173 NQNPI

-187 ETDEELRKRA
+187 ETDEELRQRA

-209 IALENAL
+209 ISLENAL

-231 NDPDQKYGL
+231 NDPDKKYGL

-246 GVDFSNET
+246 GVDFKNET

-276 SAIFV
+276 SAIIV
-281 TIDAVFKIEINPAI
+281 TIDAVFKIEINPSL
-295 KISEIERKTI
+295 KISEMERKTI

-317 SQTKMGQPLLFSQLT
+317 SQIKMGQPLLFSQLT

-345 RFEICTYVPID
+345 GFEICTYVPID
-356 NGSIPSTPTQCYA
+356 NGSIPNTPTQCYA
-369 DNDSRKQID
+369 DNDPRKQID

-385 YLHKIWV
+385 YLRKIWV
-392 TSQVKTVPIVI
+392 TSQVKPVYIGVQ
-403 KFKINQDIQSYREQE
+403 FKINQDIESSQQQE
-418 IIDKLSEYFTNLKSG
+418 IINKLSETLSKYFKNLESG
-433 DSVKKEDIK
+433 NSVKKGDIQ
-442 NKIAEAQIT
+442 NKISEAKISFQ
-451 VEDKDL
+451 DL
-457 KLQVQA
+457 KLKT
-463 SDLSPLAVVT
+463 SDLSPLSVVT
-473 PEEIKLSCA
+473 PEEIDLSFA

-488 EANLF
+488 QEKLF

-499 QIVGAVQFTPPKTT
+499 QIVGAVQFTPPNKT
-513 NDEEKNKIKQ
+513 NDEEKNEIKQ

-533 ETLKPEENVDIDRLE
+533 ETLKPEENVDIDGLE
-548 KAVKNVVNDM
+548 KAIINVVNDM

-564 NDFITLINDQE
+564 NDFITIINDKE

-585 VKQWEKAQLGN
+585 VKQWEKVQLGN

-601 EIESIKVDITKL
+601 GIESIKIDITKL

-618 IPNPPPSD
+618 IPTPSPSG

-637 KAVTKAIQ
+637 KAVTKALQ
-645 DFPRLEQGKNLSYAS
+645 EFPRPEQGKNLSYTS
-660 LQQTILTPIS
+660 LQQAILTPIS

-675 NLLRGVTYVIENFDL
+675 NLLRGVTYIIENFDL
-690 TATSQSDNRTKTRN
+690 TATSQADNRSQTRN
-704 INNNKEIH
+704 INNNQEIH

-724 LATVEVK
+724 PARVEVK

>member
-1 MTFEPKKFEEI
+1 
-12 YTNMV
+12 
-17 QKSQEKVPTLTDFQV
+17 
-32 GSVIRTMYESFAYEI
+32 MYESFAYEI

-62 IDSSEGSQL
+62 IDSAEGSQL

-95 RYLGT
+95 RDLGT

-140 VKIQAVEPGEEQ
+140 VKIQAVERGEEQ
-152 VTKKETINIMPLPIT
+152 VTKEETINIMPLPIP

-173 NKRPIQL
+173 NKSPI

-231 NDPDQKYGL
+231 NDPDKKYGL

-281 TIDAVFKIEINPAI
+281 TIDAVFKIEINPGI
-295 KISEIERKTI
+295 KISEMERKTI

-332 RQILSVTNVYNIE
+332 RQILSVINVYNIE

-378 IEEAQKI
+378 IGEAQKI
-385 YLHKIWV
+385 YLRKIWV

-403 KFKINQDIQSYREQE
+403 QFKINQDIQSSQEPE
-418 IIDKLSEYFTNLKSG
+418 IINKLLEYFNSLKSG
-433 DSVKKEDIK
+433 DSVKKGDIE

-473 PEEIKLSCA
+473 PEEIKLSFA

-513 NDEEKNKIKQ
+513 NVQEKNQIRQ
-523 KIIDSLNAYL
+523 KILDSLNAYL
-533 ETLKPEENVDIDRLE
+533 ETLKPEENVDIDGLE

-575 ELRINQKQIE
+575 ELRISQKQIE

-618 IPNPPPSD
+618 IPNPSPSG

-637 KAVTKAIQ
+637 KAVTKAIEE
-645 DFPRLEQGKNLSYAS
+645 FPRLEQGKNLSYTS
-660 LQQTILTPIS
+660 LQQAILTPIS

-690 TATSQSDNRTKTRN
+690 TATSQSDKRIQTRN

-724 LATVEVK
+724 PATVEVK

>member
-62 IDSSEGSQL
+62 IDSAEGSQL

-95 RYLGT
+95 RDLGT

-152 VTKKETINIMPLPIT
+152 VTKEETINIMPLPVT

-173 NKRPIQL
+173 NKSPI

-231 NDPDQKYGL
+231 NDPDKKYGL

-254 KVQSLKSQIDKVR
+254 KVQSLKNQIDKVR

-281 TIDAVFKIEINPAI
+281 TIDAVFKIEINPGI
-295 KISEIERKTI
+295 KISEMERKTI

-332 RQILSVTNVYNIE
+332 RQILSVINVYNIE

-385 YLHKIWV
+385 YLRKIWV

-403 KFKINQDIQSYREQE
+403 QFKINQDIQSSQEPE
-418 IIDKLSEYFTNLKSG
+418 IINKLLEYFNSLKSG
-433 DSVKKEDIK
+433 DSVKKGDIE
-442 NKIAEAQIT
+442 NKIAEAQAQIT

-473 PEEIKLSCA
+473 PEEIKLSFA

-499 QIVGAVQFTPPKTT
+499 KIVGAVQFTPPNKT
-513 NDEEKNKIKQ
+513 NDEEKKQIKKI
-523 KIIDSLNAYL
+523 IIDSLNAYL
-533 ETLKPEENVDIDRLE
+533 ETLKPEENVDIDGLE

-618 IPNPPPSD
+618 IPNPPPSG

-645 DFPRLEQGKNLSYAS
+645 EFPKPEQGKNLSYAS
-660 LQQTILTPIS
+660 LQQAILTPIS

-690 TATSQSDNRTKTRN
+690 TATSQSDKRIQTRN

-724 LATVEVK
+724 PATVEVK

>member
-62 IDSSEGSQL
+62 IDSAEGSQL

-95 RYLGT
+95 RDLGT

-140 VKIQAVEPGEEQ
+140 VKIQAVERGEEQ
-152 VTKKETINIMPLPIT
+152 VTKEETINIMPLPIP

-173 NKRPIQL
+173 NKSPI

-231 NDPDQKYGL
+231 NDPDKKYGL

-281 TIDAVFKIEINPAI
+281 TIDAVFKIEINPGI
-295 KISEIERKTI
+295 KISEMERKTI

-332 RQILSVTNVYNIE
+332 RQILSVINVYNIE

-378 IEEAQKI
+378 IGEAQKI
-385 YLHKIWV
+385 YLRKIWV

-403 KFKINQDIQSYREQE
+403 QFKINQDIQSSQEPE
-418 IIDKLSEYFTNLKSG
+418 IINKLLEYFNSLKSG
-433 DSVKKEDIK
+433 DSVKKGDIE

-473 PEEIKLSCA
+473 PEEIKLSFA

-513 NDEEKNKIKQ
+513 NVQEKNQIRQ
-523 KIIDSLNAYL
+523 KILDSLNAYL
-533 ETLKPEENVDIDRLE
+533 ETLKPEENVDIDGLE

-575 ELRINQKQIE
+575 ELRISQKQIE

-618 IPNPPPSD
+618 IPNPSPSG

-637 KAVTKAIQ
+637 KAVTKAIEE
-645 DFPRLEQGKNLSYAS
+645 FPRLEQGKNLSYTS
-660 LQQTILTPIS
+660 LQQAILTPIS

-690 TATSQSDNRTKTRN
+690 TATSQSDKRIQTRN

-724 LATVEVK
+724 PATVEVK